1 MNIVT
6 LLDMAKNCF
15 PDRVALTNGN
25 RHFTYEDLYNLSASA
40 AAHIRQSEAENIS
53 LLDVASPAMPV
64 ALFGSVW
71 AGKPFAPLNYR
82 LSPSDLASL
91 VEKIS
96 PAIVFCGADYHENIA
111 PEHRTSCDE
120 LLAAQTAATE
130 DSDAQN
136 ATTAPDFQSAAAA
149 ADQDWPSDPEDTAIL
164 LFTSGTTGGPKVAI
178 LRHRNLVSYVLGSV
192 EFMSAGP
199 EEAVLTSV
207 PPYHIAAMANL
218 LSSVYAG
225 RRIVQL
231 PNFDA
236 DAWIDLV
243 AQESVTH
250 AMVVPT
256 MLARIA
262 DRLET
267 RRDELPS
274 LASVAYGG
282 GKTSRPVVE
291 KILELLP
298 HTDFV
303 NAYGLTETSSTVAVL
318 GPDEHRE
325 AIASD
330 KPLIRARLG
339 SAGIPLPTM
348 EVSIRDDHGKEVCAG
363 TSGEIWLRGDQVS
376 GEYKGRKSQ
385 LTPDGWFRTND
396 GGHFDIDGYLY
407 IEGRLDDVII
417 RGGEN
422 ISPGEIEDALL
433 EHTAVADAGVVGVP
447 DMEWGEKIAA
457 IVVLRE
463 GEAAT
468 EDELI
473 EYVRSQLRS
482 QKSPDFVFFKDELPY
497 NPTGKLLRK
506 ELRAELQEA
515 TA

>member
-40 AAHIRQSEAENIS
+40 AAHIGRSEADNIS
-53 LLDVASPAMPV
+53 LLDVASPALPV
-64 ALFGSVW
+64 ALFGSAW

-111 PEHRTSCDE
+111 PEHRTSCDD
-120 LLAAQTAATE
+120 LLAAQTVAEDAA
-130 DSDAQN
+130 SDLSN
-136 ATTAPDFQSAAAA
+136 
-149 ADQDWPSDPEDTAIL
+149 QDWPSDPEDTAIL

-236 DAWIDLV
+236 DSWIDLV

-267 RRDELPS
+267 RGDDLPS

-291 KILELLP
+291 KILQLLP

-330 KPLIRARLG
+330 IPRIRARLG

-348 EVSIRDDHGKEVCAG
+348 EVSIRDEHGKEVCAG

-433 EHTAVADAGVVGVP
+433 EHKAVADAGVVGVP
-447 DMEWGEKIAA
+447 DIEWGEKIAA
-457 IVVLRE
+457 IVVLRK

-482 QKSPDFVFFKDELPY
+482 QKSPDFVFFRDELPY

-506 ELRAELQEA
+506 ELRSDLQE
-515 TA
+515 TSP

>member
-15 PDRVALTNGN
+15 PDRVALTNSD
-25 RHFTYEDLYNLSASA
+25 RHFTYQDLYDLSASA
-40 AAHIRQSEAENIS
+40 AVQMRQAEVENIS
-53 LLDVASPAMPV
+53 LLDVASPALPI
-64 ALFGSVW
+64 ALFGSAW

-82 LSPSDLASL
+82 LSSSDLANL
-91 VEKIS
+91 VAKIS
-96 PAIVFCGADYHENIA
+96 PAIVFCGADYHENID
-111 PEHRTSCDE
+111 PKYRTNCDN
-120 LLAAQTAATE
+120 LLASEPLSATE
-130 DSDAQN
+130 D
-136 ATTAPDFQSAAAA
+136 
-149 ADQDWPSDPEDTAIL
+149 DWPSDPEDIAIL
-164 LFTSGTTGGPKVAI
+164 LFTSGTTGGPKVAM

-199 EEAVLTSV
+199 EESILTSV

-243 AQESVTH
+243 AHENVTH

-274 LASVAYGG
+274 LTSVAYGG

-298 HTDFV
+298 NTNFV

-330 KPLIRARLG
+330 NPRIRARLG
-339 SAGIPLPTM
+339 SAGIPLPIM
-348 EVSIRDDHGKEVCAG
+348 EVSIRDDYGKEVCAG

-385 LTPDGWFRTND
+385 LTSDGWFRTND
-396 GGHFDIDGYLY
+396 GGHFDTDGYLY

-433 EHTAVADAGVVGVP
+433 EHNAISDAGVVGVP
-447 DMEWGEKIAA
+447 DTEWGEKIAA
-457 IVVLRE
+457 VVVLRE
-463 GEAAT
+463 GATAT
-468 EDELI
+468 ESEII
-473 EYVRSQLRS
+473 EYIRSQLRS
-482 QKSPDFVFFKDELPY
+482 QKSPDFVFFRSELPY

-506 ELRAELQEA
+506 ELRSELQESISN
-515 TA
+515 

>member
-15 PDRVALTNGN
+15 PERVALTNGS

-40 AAHIRQSEAENIS
+40 ATQMRRSDADNIS
-53 LLDVASPAMPV
+53 LLDVASPALPV
-64 ALFGSVW
+64 ALFGSAW

-82 LSPSDLASL
+82 LSSSDLAGL

-96 PAIVFCGADYHENIA
+96 PAIVFCGADYHESIA
-111 PEHRTSCDE
+111 PEHRTDCDD
-120 LLAAQTAATE
+120 LLSAKPLAEGAAE
-130 DSDAQN
+130 E
-136 ATTAPDFQSAAAA
+136 A

-164 LFTSGTTGGPKVAI
+164 LFTSGTTGGPKVAV

-262 DRLET
+262 DRLEA

-330 KPLIRARLG
+330 SPRIRARLG
-339 SAGIPLPTM
+339 SAGIPLPTL
-348 EVSIRDDHGKEVCAG
+348 EVSIRDEHGREVCAG
-363 TSGEIWLRGDQVS
+363 TSGEIWLRGEQVS

-433 EHTAVADAGVVGVP
+433 EHPAVSDAGVVGVP

-457 IVVLRE
+457 VVVLRE
-463 GEAAT
+463 GASAT
-468 EDELI
+468 DEELV

-482 QKSPDFVFFKDELPY
+482 QKSPDFVFFRDELPY

-506 ELRAELQEA
+506 ELRSELEKSAE
-515 TA
+515 TARI

>member
-15 PDRVALTNGN
+15 PERVALTNGS

-40 AAHIRQSEAENIS
+40 ATQMRRSDADNIS
-53 LLDVASPAMPV
+53 LLDVASPALPV
-64 ALFGSVW
+64 ALFGSAW

-82 LSPSDLASL
+82 LSSSDLASL
-91 VEKIS
+91 VAKIS
-96 PAIVFCGADYHENIA
+96 PAIVFCGADYHESIA
-111 PEHRTSCDE
+111 PQHRTNCDD
-120 LLAAQTAATE
+120 LLA
-130 DSDAQN
+130 DGH
-136 ATTAPDFQSAAAA
+136 SAENN

-164 LFTSGTTGGPKVAI
+164 LFTSGTTGGPKVAV

-236 DAWIDLV
+236 DAWIDL
-243 AQESVTH
+243 AAEENVTH

-262 DRLET
+262 DRLES

-291 KILELLP
+291 KILEMLP
-298 HTDFV
+298 HTNFV

-330 KPLIRARLG
+330 NPRIRARLG
-339 SAGIPLPTM
+339 SAGIPLPTL
-348 EVSIRDDHGKEVCAG
+348 EVSIRDEHGKEVSNG
-363 TSGEIWLRGDQVS
+363 KSGEIWLRGDQVS
-376 GEYKGRKSQ
+376 GEYKDRKSQ

-396 GGHFDIDGYLY
+396 GGHFDLDGYLY

-433 EHTAVADAGVVGVP
+433 EHQAVADAGVVGVS
-447 DMEWGEKIAA
+447 DAEWGEKIAA
-457 IVVLRE
+457 VVVLRE
-463 GEAAT
+463 GASASE
-468 EDELI
+468 EELI
-473 EYVRSQLRS
+473 EHVRSQLRS
-482 QKSPDFVFFKDELPY
+482 QKSPDFVIFKDELPY

-506 ELRAELQEA
+506 ELRSELEKSA
-515 TA
+515 DTASL

>member
-15 PDRVALTNGN
+15 PERVALTNSS

-40 AAHIRQSEAENIS
+40 AAQMRRSDADNIS
-53 LLDVASPAMPV
+53 LLDVASPALPV
-64 ALFGSVW
+64 ALFGSAW

-82 LSPSDLASL
+82 LSSSDLASL

-96 PAIVFCGADYHENIA
+96 PAIVFCGAEYHENIA
-111 PEHRTSCDE
+111 PEHRIDCDN
-120 LLAAQTAATE
+120 LLLSEPLAG
-130 DSDAQN
+130 DAIEE
-136 ATTAPDFQSAAAA
+136 T

-267 RRDELPS
+267 RGDKLPS

-298 HTDFV
+298 NTDFV

-330 KPLIRARLG
+330 NPRIRARLG
-339 SAGIPLPTM
+339 SAGIPLPTL
-348 EVSIRDDHGKEVCAG
+348 EVSIRDEHGKEVCAG
-363 TSGEIWLRGDQVS
+363 TSGEIWLRGEQVS

-433 EHTAVADAGVVGVP
+433 EHRAVADAGVVGVP

-506 ELRAELQEA
+506 ELRSELQKI
-515 TA
+515 TD